1 MSDKNL
7 RNIVVLKN
15 LPSNLVDEAIVI
27 LKSKNTAR
35 KLELIENNI
44 VKKRNTN
51 TNTSDYV
58 IKEAEN
64 VISNYINKMEKN
76 KKFKKSNNNIETKYR
91 KMKKYSIFISIM
103 LLLCLIRII
112 FWNKVLIFKWNY
124 SKIIVL

>member
-15 LPSNLVDEAIVI
+15 LPSNLVDEAIII
-27 LKSKNTAR
+27 LKSKNTAK
-35 KLELIENNI
+35 KLELIEKSR
-44 VKKRNTN
+44 VKKCNTN
-51 TNTSDYV
+51 NNTTDYI

-64 VISNYINKMEKN
+64 IISNYIKKIEKSKN
-76 KKFKKSNNNIETKYR
+76 LKKSSNNIEVKYR

-112 FWNKVLIFKWNY
+112 FEIRYWYLNA
-124 SKIIVL
+124 IIVK

>member
-27 LKSKNTAR
+27 LKSKNTAK
-35 KLELIENNI
+35 KLELIEKSR
-44 VKKRNTN
+44 VKKCNTN
-51 TNTSDYV
+51 NNTTDYI

-64 VISNYINKMEKN
+64 IISNYIKKIEKSKN
-76 KKFKKSNNNIETKYR
+76 LKKSSNNIEVKYR

-112 FWNKVLIFKWNY
+112 FEIRYWYLNA
-124 SKIIVL
+124 IIVK